1 MRLHRSKYLAA
12 LAIAMSIG
20 AGAALAQE
28 APVRIGLIDMYSGPF
43 AFQAGQIRLG
53 FQIALDEANDAG
65 GVMGRKFEL
74 QTADMGLSVEKA
86 ITEARR
92 MISNDGL
99 HYIVVGS
106 HAGAALA
113 IGGLIKGRDDVFL
126 LGGVATSKHFTA
138 EVGGPMIGRSNWSTV
153 ELGRIMADNIK
164 SKPEIKRIV
173 TIAPDFEFGHDF
185 VDDIVAAIKV
195 VRPDIVIAGQEWPKI
210 GTLDFAPEVT
220 AIQAAKPDMVVSAIF
235 GGDLVNFLKAA
246 KGFGLFD
253 DGKVKFFTH
262 GLDQVKMAFAK
273 DSLPEGT
280 LVNLWYPFYAINS
293 PENTEFVA
301 QVEKRQ
307 DSYPVGST
315 LVGYIAA
322 KMLTT
327 AIIKGGD
334 PDHPVAASKAMAGM
348 SFSTP
353 VGMAHV
359 RGCDNVAA
367 YPYFFGTVKRGPEFP
382 DGIGAV
388 GIHAYDPAQFA
399 RSCDEVLKLRK
410 N

>member
-1 MRLHRSKYLAA
+1 MTHRSLSLAAVA
-12 LAIAMSIG
+12 LAILIG
-20 AGAALAQE
+20 AGAAVGQE
-28 APVRIGLIDMYSGPF
+28 TPVRIGLIDMYNGPF
-43 AFQAGQIRLG
+43 AYQTGQIRLG
-53 FQIALDEANDAG
+53 FQIAIDEANAAG
-65 GVMGRKFEL
+65 GVKGRKFEL

-92 MISNDGL
+92 MISNDGI
-99 HYIVVGS
+99 HYVVVGS

-153 ELGRIMADNIK
+153 ELGRIMAANIK
-164 SKPEIKRIV
+164 SKQEIKRIA

-185 VDDIVAAIKV
+185 VDDIVAAIKQ
-195 VRPDIVIAGQEWPKI
+195 VRPDIVIARQEWPKI
-210 GTLDFAPEVT
+210 GTLDFAPQVT
-220 AIQAAKPDMVVSAIF
+220 AIQAAKPDMVVSGIF

-246 KGFGLFD
+246 KGFGLFEG
-253 DGKVKFFTH
+253 GKVKFFTH

-280 LVNLWYPFYAINS
+280 LVNLWYPYYAIKS
-293 PENTEFVA
+293 PESTKFVA
-301 QVEKRQ
+301 EVEKRSK
-307 DSYPVGST
+307 DYPVGST
-315 LVGYIAA
+315 LVGYIAG

-327 AIIKGGD
+327 AIVNGGD
-334 PDHPVAASKAMAGM
+334 PDHAVAASKAMAGM

-367 YPYFFGTVKRGPEFP
+367 YPYFFGTVKRGSEFP

-388 GIHAYDPAQFA
+388 GIQAYDPAQYA
-399 RSCDEVLKLRK
+399 RTCAEVLKLRK